1 MLKFLF
7 FSYLCVGIISLIL
20 YKSKKIAFYFGFV
33 SNALISLLGALYFI
47 TNLNSK
53 YEFSLKGFLFEPNF
67 MLTPLGAFFSFI
79 ICFIG
84 AMSAIY
90 SLGYLKNFKVNFAVF
105 SSLFSFFILS
115 MLMVLNSND
124 VFGFIVLWELMTLVS
139 ALMLKFN
146 DTPSSNYSVMLYL
159 GVAQVGA
166 FCLVIAMLIMA
177 NTSGSLHFSD
187 WNFNSPSL
195 FICILLFIG
204 FGTKAGLAPFHVWS
218 PIVYPHVNSNVSA
231 LFSSAMSKVAI
242 FGLIKFMLIA
252 KIPASFALA
261 MMILGGFGA
270 IWGIIFAT
278 LQNEYKKLIAY
289 SSVENMGIIL
299 LALGAGLYGLST
311 QNAILTAFGLA
322 GAIFHSLNHSVFKA
336 ILFFAAGNVYVASKK
351 LKINSLGGLA
361 KFMPISA
368 ICALV
373 AIFSA
378 VAIPLFNGF
387 ASEWLIYKALLTN
400 TGSFYS
406 KLIFAIST
414 IALTL
419 AGVLCAFAFVKFYGL
434 VFSGKEKEDSYRE
447 ASIFSLIPM
456 VILSAFCVIFALISP
471 ILIKEICSFLP
482 TNADATTMSF
492 SLLWLCLIAMLIL
505 PFAILLA
512 FKSPFDKPKLSDP
525 WANGFKFQSEF
536 LPNSNT
542 AVGDLRRVLAKFMC
556 IKMRKKGS
564 SYSIIV
570 KDVFMEYIYK
580 PIIDI
585 NMKIADKIAIMQNGK
600 SATYAFYMVLYL
612 GILGVG
618 IFYFFGGKL

>member
-1 MLKFLF
+1 MLEFIF
-7 FSYLCVGIISLIL
+7 ISYLLIGVISLAL
-20 YKSKKIAFYFGFV
+20 YNSQKTALYFGFI
-33 SNALISLLGALYFI
+33 SNAAISVVGALYF
-47 TNLNSK
+47 LSQLHGSS
-53 YEFSLKGFLFEPNF
+53 EFVLRGFLFEPSF
-67 MLTPLGAFFSFI
+67 LLTPLGAFFSFI
-79 ICFIG
+79 VCFIG

-90 SLGYLKNFKVNFAVF
+90 SLGYLQNFKLNFAVK
-105 SSLFSFFILS
+105 SALFSFFMLS
-115 MLMVLNSND
+115 MLMVISSND
-124 VFGFIVLWELMTLVS
+124 VFGFVVLWELMTLVS

-146 DTPSSNYSVMLYL
+146 DTPSSNFTVMLYL

-166 FCLVIAMLIMA
+166 FCIVIAFLIMA
-177 NTSGSLHFSD
+177 HSAGSLHFSD
-187 WNFNSPSL
+187 WNFNTSSL

-218 PIVYPHVNSNVSA
+218 PLAYPLANSNVSA

-261 MMILGGFGA
+261 MMILGAFGA
-270 IWGIIFAT
+270 VWGIIFAA

-299 LALGAGLYGLST
+299 LALGAGLYGLAT
-311 QNAILTAFGLA
+311 ANNILAAFGLA
-322 GAIFHSLNHSVFKA
+322 GAILHSLNHSVFKA
-336 ILFFAAGNVYVASKK
+336 VLFFAAGNIYNASKK
-351 LKINSLGGLA
+351 LKINYLGGLA
-361 KFMPISA
+361 KFMPITAFCSLIA
-368 ICALV
+368 VLSI
-373 AIFSA
+373 

-387 ASEWLIYKALLTN
+387 ASEWLIYKALL
-400 TGSFYS
+400 S
-406 KLIFAIST
+406 KTDPGISRLVFALST
-414 IALTL
+414 IGLTL

-434 VFSGKEKEDSYRE
+434 IFSGKAKGEYRE
-447 ASIFSLIPM
+447 ASIFSLVPM
-456 VILSAFCVIFALISP
+456 VILALFCVILALSSP
-471 ILIKEICSFLP
+471 MFVSKIWSFMP
-482 TNADATTMSF
+482 VSDSGATLSF

-512 FKSPFDKPKLSDP
+512 FKSPFEKPKLSDP

>member
-20 YKSKKIAFYFGFV
+20 YKSKKVAFYFGFV
-33 SNALISLLGALYFI
+33 SNAIISLLGALYFI
-47 TNLNSK
+47 SNLQSN
-53 YEFSLKGFLFEPNF
+53 YEFSLKGFLFEPSF
-67 MLTPLGAFFSFI
+67 ALTPLGAFFSFI
-79 ICFIG
+79 VCFIG

-90 SLGYLKNFKVNFAVF
+90 SLGYLKNFKLNFAVF
-105 SSLFSFFILS
+105 SSLFSFFMLS

-146 DTPSSNYSVMLYL
+146 DTPSSNFSVMLYL

-177 NTSGSLHFSD
+177 KASGSLHFSD
-187 WNFNSPSL
+187 WEFSSSSL

-204 FGTKAGLAPFHVWS
+204 FATKAGLAPFHVWS
-218 PIVYPHVNSNVSA
+218 PLVYPQVNSNVSA

-252 KIPASFALA
+252 KIPASFALV

-270 IWGIIFAT
+270 IWGIIFAA

-299 LALGAGLYGLST
+299 LAIGAGLYGLGT
-311 QNAILTAFGLA
+311 GNAILTALGLA

-336 ILFFAAGNVYVASKK
+336 ILFFAAGNIYVASKK

-368 ICALV
+368 ACALV
-373 AIFSA
+373 AILSA
-378 VAIPLFNGF
+378 IAIPLFNGF
-387 ASEWLIYKALLTN
+387 ASEWVIYKALLTN
-400 TGSFYS
+400 TGEFVSR
-406 KLIFAIST
+406 LVFALST

-419 AGVLCAFAFVKFYGL
+419 AGVLCAFAFVKLYGL
-434 VFSGKEKEDSYRE
+434 VFSGKEKESEYKE
-447 ASIFSLIPM
+447 ASILSLIPM
-456 VILSAFCVIFALISP
+456 IILSAFCVIFALISP
-471 ILIKEICSFLP
+471 SLLAQICDFLP
-482 TNADATTMSF
+482 TNGSVEPLSF

-505 PFAILLA
+505 PFVILLA
-512 FKSPFDKPKLSDP
+512 FKSPFAKPKLSDP
-525 WANGFKFQSEF
+525 WANGFKFSTEF

-542 AVGDLRRVLAKFMC
+542 AVGDLRRVLSKFMC
-556 IKMRKKGS
+556 IKMRRKGS
-564 SYSIIV
+564 SYSVVV
-570 KDVFMEYIYK
+570 KDIFMEYIYK
-580 PIIDI
+580 PLIDI
-585 NMKIADKIAIMQNGK
+585 NVKFAEKLSIMQNGK
-600 SATYAFYMVLYL
+600 SATYAMYMVLYL

-618 IFYFFGGKL
+618 IFYFLGGRL

>member
-105 SSLFSFFILS
+105 SSLFSFFMLS

-242 FGLIKFMLIA
+242 FALIKFM
-252 KIPASFALA
+252 
-261 MMILGGFGA
+261 
-270 IWGIIFAT
+270 
-278 LQNEYKKLIAY
+278 
-289 SSVENMGIIL
+289 
-299 LALGAGLYGLST
+299 
-311 QNAILTAFGLA
+311 
-322 GAIFHSLNHSVFKA
+322 
-336 ILFFAAGNVYVASKK
+336 
-351 LKINSLGGLA
+351 
-361 KFMPISA
+361 
-368 ICALV
+368 
-373 AIFSA
+373 
-378 VAIPLFNGF
+378 
-387 ASEWLIYKALLTN
+387 
-400 TGSFYS
+400 
-406 KLIFAIST
+406 
-414 IALTL
+414 
-419 AGVLCAFAFVKFYGL
+419 FV
-434 VFSGKEKEDSYRE
+434 
-447 ASIFSLIPM
+447 
-456 VILSAFCVIFALISP
+456 
-471 ILIKEICSFLP
+471 
-482 TNADATTMSF
+482 
-492 SLLWLCLIAMLIL
+492 LIL
-505 PFAILLA
+505 
-512 FKSPFDKPKLSDP
+512 
-525 WANGFKFQSEF
+525 
-536 LPNSNT
+536 
-542 AVGDLRRVLAKFMC
+542 
-556 IKMRKKGS
+556 
-564 SYSIIV
+564 
-570 KDVFMEYIYK
+570 
-580 PIIDI
+580 
-585 NMKIADKIAIMQNGK
+585 
-600 SATYAFYMVLYL
+600 
-612 GILGVG
+612 
-618 IFYFFGGKL
+618 